1 MSGHF
6 VGIGGFEHDGRFVH
20 LVAVRA
26 DGKIVAEA
34 TRARGLSTQDCLKVF
49 RAISKRDHVFCFQG
63 DYLATQ
69 VLRSA
74 GDAFQ
79 LFSIFH
85 PESRRTQRGTRT
97 ITPLVRVGPMGYTAD
112 SSGLTVAF
120 GPPTNGRWKRTVRV
134 WDIHTFSRRS
144 LPDSL
149 EAWGLKGAPSDNTAA
164 ACQTRCQRIAELA
177 KAVLA
182 FASQLGDM
190 KGRYRGIGS
199 IAAVLMRDNGVE
211 QCIGDLPAEVEDAAR
226 RAYFGGRQDI
236 AVQGPVREPLF
247 EYDVTSAYAWA
258 MKDLPCLACGTW
270 RRAAFLSDLETADIA
285 IVRFKNGPR
294 PGGAIELPCRVE
306 EGVVYGS
313 NFNGWSHWREVSA
326 ALYGVDSPNPD
337 VYPSESWVYK
347 TSCSHR
353 PFAFLE
359 ALYTKRKALETKGA
373 IGPAELLKHVL
384 VAAYGK
390 LVQRIASPWQSIV
403 WAGMATSHVRAR
415 VIRDVPQGPRR
426 RRLSVAT
433 DAVITRDELLTGTGL
448 GDWTLKTKL
457 SHGAFFVA
465 PGHVFKLG
473 GKLDAEDGA
482 ILSAWEKRGT
492 PEGVAATS
500 ERHFVT
506 GAEAT
511 CSMVRCRQCGESWDY
526 ADGIMCKRCQIVAG
540 VPRAAVLDSF
550 GKWVVREH
558 TVSFL
563 DDRRSV
569 GMDLGGRESLP
580 FTGGGVRRG

>member
-1 MSGHF
+1 MSGSGSF
-6 VGIGGFEHDGRFVH
+6 VGIGGLEQDGRFVY
-20 LVAVRA
+20 LAAVRA

-34 TRARGLSTQDCLKVF
+34 TRARGLSTKDCLKVF
-49 RAISKRDHVFCFQG
+49 RAISKRDHVFCFQS

-85 PESRRTQRGTRT
+85 PESRRTQRGART
-97 ITPLVRVGPMGYTAD
+97 ITPLVRVGAMGYTAD
-112 SSGLTVAF
+112 SSGFTVAF

-149 EAWGLKGAPSDNTAA
+149 EAWGLKAAPADNTATT
-164 ACQTRCQRIAELA
+164 CQTRCRRIAELA

-182 FASQLGDM
+182 FASELGDM

-211 QCIGDLPAEVEDAAR
+211 QCIGDLPVEIEAVAR
-226 RAYFGGRQDI
+226 RAYFGGRQAI
-236 AVQGPVREPLF
+236 TVQGPVHEALF
-247 EYDVTSAYAWA
+247 EHDITSAYAWA

-270 RRAAFLSDLETADIA
+270 WGRPATPNDLEAAQIA
-285 IVRFKNGPR
+285 LVRFEAGTTT
-294 PGGAIELPCRVE
+294 GLPCRIE
-306 EGVVYGS
+306 DDVVYGS
-313 NFNGWSHWREVSA
+313 NFKGYGYWPEVHHTKA
-326 ALYGVDSPNPD
+326 TVDM
-337 VYPSESWVYK
+337 SEVWAYK
-347 TSCSHR
+347 TACNHR

-359 ALYTKRKALETKGA
+359 ALYTKRKTLEARGA

-384 VAAYGK
+384 VAIYGK
-390 LVQRIASPWQSIV
+390 LVQRIASPWQSII
-403 WAGMATSHVRAR
+403 WAGMTTSHVRSR
-415 VIRDVPQGPRR
+415 V
-426 RRLSVAT
+426 LSVATRGLLAIAT
-433 DAVITRDELLTGTGL
+433 DAVITKDKLPTGAGL
-448 GDWTLKTKL
+448 GDWALKTKMP
-457 SHGAFFVA
+457 HGAFFMA

-473 GKLDAEDGA
+473 GKLDAEDAA
-482 ILSAWEKRGT
+482 IVAAWKKRGT
-492 PEGVAATS
+492 PGGTATTS

-511 CSMVRCRQCGESWDY
+511 CAMVRCRQCGESWDY
-526 ADGIMCKRCQIVAG
+526 TGGIMCERCQIVAG

-558 TVSFL
+558 TVSFP
-563 DDRRSV
+563 
-569 GMDLGGRESLP
+569 GAPPAAGTDLGGRESLP
-580 FTGGGVRRG
+580 FTGGGVWRG

>member
-6 VGIGGFEHDGRFVH
+6 VGIGGLEKDGLFVH
-20 LVAVRA
+20 LAAVRA

-49 RAISKRDHVFCFQG
+49 RAISKRDHVFCFQS

-112 SSGLTVAF
+112 SSGFTVAF
-120 GPPTNGRWKRTVRV
+120 GPPTNGRWKRTVRA

-149 EAWGLKGAPSDNTAA
+149 EAWGLKGATSDNTAA
-164 ACQTRCQRIAELA
+164 ACQTRCRRIAELA

-190 KGRYRGIGS
+190 KGRYRGVGS

-226 RAYFGGRQDI
+226 RAYFGGRQEI
-236 AVQGPVREPLF
+236 MTQGPVSEPLF
-247 EYDVTSAYAWA
+247 EYDITSAYAWA
-258 MKDLPCLACGTW
+258 MRDLPCLACGAWHRGST
-270 RRAAFLSDLETADIA
+270 SNDLETAQVA
-285 IVRFKNGPR
+285 LVRFDSQ
-294 PGGAIELPCRVE
+294 AIGLPCRVE
-306 EGVVYGS
+306 WDVVYGS
-313 NFNGWSHWREVSA
+313 NFKGFGHWPEVRHTKA
-326 ALYGVDSPNPD
+326 AVDLD
-337 VYPSESWVYK
+337 ESWTYK
-347 TSCSHR
+347 TSCSHK

-359 ALYTKRKALETKGA
+359 TLYARRKALQAEGA
-373 IGPAELLKHVL
+373 TGPAELLKHVL
-384 VAAYGK
+384 VAVYGK

-403 WAGMATSHVRAR
+403 WAGMTTSRVRAR
-415 VIRDVPQGPRR
+415 VLALSLVDWRV
-426 RRLSVAT
+426 LSVAT
-433 DAVITRDELLTGTGL
+433 DAVITKDELPTGTGL
-448 GDWTLKTKL
+448 GDWTVKTKMP
-457 SHGAFFVA
+457 HGAFFVA

-482 ILSAWEKRGT
+482 VLAAWKRRGT
-492 PEGVAATS
+492 PEGVASTS

-511 CSMVRCRQCGESWDY
+511 CAMVRCRQCGESWDY
-526 ADGIMCKRCQIVAG
+526 SGGIMCERCQIVAG

-558 TVSFL
+558 TVSFA
-563 DDRRSV
+563 DV
-569 GMDLGGRESLP
+569 THGAGTDLEGRESLP
-580 FTGGGVRRG
+580 FSGMRRG